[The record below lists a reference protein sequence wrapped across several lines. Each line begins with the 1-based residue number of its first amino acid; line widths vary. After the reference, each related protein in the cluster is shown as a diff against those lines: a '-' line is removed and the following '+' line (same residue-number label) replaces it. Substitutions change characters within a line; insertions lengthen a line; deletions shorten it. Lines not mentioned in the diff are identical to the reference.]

1 MQSLELIASSTS
13 ITADD
18 IVYINTTR
26 IDVRGNRLIVT
37 LPIENWTKMADG
49 NLTAGETATWSPVS
63 RGSKLLQAKYESI
76 YADVT
81 ITVAE
86 GAITSLVLI
95 VDSEDSSWQ
104 NMLLTADDTLS
115 VKVKAID
122 MKDNRWTIIANWSI
136 SHQLWND
143 QSALEQLTSDQTTFV
158 PYHASAAQ
166 YTITATYDDG
176 NTIHTISIYATVAH
190 GILTNIDLSSI
201 SSEDDVS
208 GNYDITSDDW
218 IEFSAELSD
227 LDQNPIDSTIL
238 RWLLTEESS
247 GEVIDITD
255 ELVANGMRWE
265 AELIGNYTIKAFNN
279 SQSGY
284 EIGDSVSITVHHG
297 RAVLLL
303 ANEDAN
309 TATAGYVITIEITG
323 EDNDGNVFP
332 QNVEWQE
339 NNGVAHDINSTSE
352 EGVYTYLA
360 RIEGPHLLT
369 YSSSSTVN
377 NEIQLAVS
385 AKRIVAHLN
394 VELSSESVDQLGEF
408 TVNVTA
414 FDEFWNKIPVPP
426 STLVD
431 STGRAEILNQGDG
444 VWRIITLDEG
454 SQTITVKSGQISEEQ
469 TFTVTGTL
477 EGFFEAGGV
486 LYYVGAFLAA
496 AIGIVLLIVLKI
508 VLTGDDDEWDE
519 DEEDDADEATPE
531 RRKPTR
537 GGAAGPSGPAPA
549 PEPEPEPEA
558 EENDYSQDESYRI
571 DDEGTEWWE
580 DDAGTWWY
588 RQQGEADWAQ
598 WED

>member
-1 MQSLELIASSTS
+1 M
-13 ITADD
+13 
-18 IVYINTTR
+18 
-26 IDVRGNRLIVT
+26 
-37 LPIENWTKMADG
+37 
-49 NLTAGETATWSPVS
+49 
-63 RGSKLLQAKYESI
+63 
-76 YADVT
+76 
-81 ITVAE
+81 
-86 GAITSLVLI
+86 
-95 VDSEDSSWQ
+95 
-104 NMLLTADDTLS
+104 
-115 VKVKAID
+115 
-122 MKDNRWTIIANWSI
+122 
-136 SHQLWND
+136 
-143 QSALEQLTSDQTTFV
+143 SDQTTFV
-158 PYHASAAQ
+158 PSLASTSQ

-176 NTIHTISIYATVAH
+176 NMIHTISIYATVSH

-201 SSEDDVS
+201 SSEDDVLS
-208 GNYDITSDDW
+208 EYDITSDDW

-227 LDQNPIDSTIL
+227 SEQNPIDSSIL

-247 GEVIDITD
+247 GEVTDITD

-284 EIGDSVSITVHHG
+284 EVGDSVSITVHHG
-297 RAVLLL
+297 RAVILS

-309 TATAGYVITIEITG
+309 TATAGFEITIEITG
-323 EDNDGNVFP
+323 EDSDGNTFP

-352 EGVYTYLA
+352 DGIYTYQA

-369 YSSSSTVN
+369 YSSSPTVN

-385 AKRIVAHLN
+385 AKRIVAHLK
-394 VELSSESVDQLGEF
+394 VELSIDSIDQLGEF

-431 STGRAEILNQGDG
+431 STGRAEVLNQGDG

-454 SQTITVKSGQISEEQ
+454 SQTITVQSGQVSEEQ

-477 EGFFEAGGV
+477 EGFFEAGGI
-486 LYYVGAFLAA
+486 LYYIGAFLAA
-496 AIGIVLLIVLKI
+496 AIAIVLLIVLKI
-508 VLTGDDDEWDE
+508 VLSGNDDEWDE
-519 DEEDDADEATPE
+519 DEEDEDDADEPTPE

-537 GGAAGPSGPAPA
+537 GGAAGPSGPAP
-549 PEPEPEPEA
+549 EPEPEP

-571 DDEGTEWWE
+571 DEEGTEWWE

-588 RQQGEADWAQ
+588 RQQGEGDWSQ